1 MRVYELA
8 KKLQA
13 SSVEVLKQASVLGLE
28 ADSVLAQLEPSETK
42 QLQDAFAKRGSDLG
56 QEQVALTTR
65 LEEKRSKAASAG
77 REALKAESDALER
90 NRTRANEMDAR
101 KKGTLGS
108 AVKSASSVAA
118 PEPVKT
124 LVQLEVAETKAAEA
138 KGIPVVAEAKAPTV
152 AFAEKVHPP
161 VVPTPIKDH
170 SAQEKVEEPEQN
182 DSESVAGKQSAK
194 KVKPLKAKAGPY
206 VVEEELEPEE
216 ALAAQFIE
224 RIAKPESSKILRS
237 PPPKSVGEV
246 ESKRQPPPR
255 GVQPFQAPRSGP
267 QAQQRGPLGS
277 QQNGF
282 QQGQPQR
289 NGQSPFPQ
297 RGPQGVPLRNGM
309 RPVQATSPA
318 PVQETAPDRIIML
331 RGAIM
336 VKDLAEQLGL
346 RPNRLIADLM
356 QLNILASINQRVEID
371 VAQKITEKYGYKIE
385 IERQKR
391 STERKP
397 ILRSEDADDAI
408 PDDKPEELVTRPPVV
423 TFLGH
428 VDHGKTSLMDRIRN
442 TRVAMGE
449 AGGITQHIG
458 AYTVEVS
465 GRKIT
470 FLDTPGHAAFSSM
483 RARGASLTDIA
494 VIIIAADDGIMPQT
508 REVIKQA
515 QQAGVQ
521 ILIAI
526 NKCDLPSAKPDRV
539 RQMLQGEG
547 LTPEEWG
554 GDVICTEV
562 SAVTGAGVDHLLE
575 MILLQADVLELMAN
589 PSRRADGYVVEAQLE
604 QGLGPTATLLVAG
617 GTINVG
623 DIILCGEHFGRIRG
637 LIDDRGRRV
646 KSAGPATAVRCM
658 GLSGVPEA
666 GASFR
671 VMLNEKRAREL
682 AERLSEERKQT
693 ELVSAKATSL
703 DALMSQMKESQK
715 RELAVIVKADTQGS
729 AEAIVEALREIK
741 SEKVTLNIVT
751 SSIGNVSAT
760 DINKA
765 GAGKAIVLGF
775 SVACETG
782 VQQQARHDGVR
793 VSTFRII
800 YELLD
805 FVKQRMLDLLPP
817 EYKEAVRGHAE
828 IKVAFDIGK
837 TGRVAGCQMLDGVLR
852 PDARYRIFRKKEKI
866 WDGKISSLKHFQ
878 NEVSEVT
885 GSQECGIFFNGYEE
899 FQVGDLVECYVLEEL
914 PRTL

>member
-1 MRVYELA
+1 
-8 KKLQA
+8 
-13 SSVEVLKQASVLGLE
+13 
-28 ADSVLAQLEPSETK
+28 
-42 QLQDAFAKRGSDLG
+42 
-56 QEQVALTTR
+56 
-65 LEEKRSKAASAG
+65 
-77 REALKAESDALER
+77 
-90 NRTRANEMDAR
+90 
-101 KKGTLGS
+101 
-108 AVKSASSVAA
+108 
-118 PEPVKT
+118 
-124 LVQLEVAETKAAEA
+124 
-138 KGIPVVAEAKAPTV
+138 
-152 AFAEKVHPP
+152 
-161 VVPTPIKDH
+161 
-170 SAQEKVEEPEQN
+170 
-182 DSESVAGKQSAK
+182 
-194 KVKPLKAKAGPY
+194 
-206 VVEEELEPEE
+206 
-216 ALAAQFIE
+216 
-224 RIAKPESSKILRS
+224 
-237 PPPKSVGEV
+237 
-246 ESKRQPPPR
+246 
-255 GVQPFQAPRSGP
+255 
-267 QAQQRGPLGS
+267 
-277 QQNGF
+277 
-282 QQGQPQR
+282 
-289 NGQSPFPQ
+289 
-297 RGPQGVPLRNGM
+297 M
-309 RPVQATSPA
+309 RPVQAAAPA
-318 PVQETAPDRIIML
+318 PAPETAPDRIIML

-371 VAQKITEKYGYKIE
+371 VAQKIAEKYGYKIE

-442 TRVAMGE
+442 TRVALGE

-458 AYTVEVS
+458 AYTVEVN

-470 FLDTPGHAAFSSM
+470 FLDTPGHAAFSAM

-521 ILIAI
+521 IMIAL

-554 GDVICTEV
+554 GDVICAEV
-562 SAVTGAGVDHLLE
+562 SAMTGAGVDHLLE
-575 MILLQADVLELMAN
+575 MILLQADILELMAN
-589 PSRRADGYVVEAQLE
+589 PSRRADGFVVEAQLE

-617 GTINVG
+617 GTLNVG

-682 AERLSEERKQT
+682 AESLSQERKQT

-741 SEKVTLNIVT
+741 SDKVTLNIVT

-765 GAGKAIVLGF
+765 GAGKALVLGF

-837 TGRVAGCQMLDGVLR
+837 TGRVAGCQMLDGILR

-885 GSQECGIFFNGYEE
+885 GSQECGIFFNGYED

>member
-13 SSVEVLKQASVLGLE
+13 SNMEVLKQASVLGLE
-28 ADSVLAQLEPSETK
+28 ADSVLTQLNPAETK
-42 QLQDAFAKRGSDLG
+42 QLQDAFAKRGA
-56 QEQVALTTR
+56 EQAQAHEALSTR
-65 LEEKRSKAASAG
+65 LEEKRAKVLSVGKESFSAE
-77 REALKAESDALER
+77 RDALEL
-90 NRTRANEMDAR
+90 NRARANEMDAR
-101 KKGTLGS
+101 KSG
-108 AVKSASSVAA
+108 KSSGVALKPA
-118 PEPVKT
+118 PQEAEKTPVIA
-124 LVQLEVAETKAAEA
+124 LEQ
-138 KGIPVVAEAKAPTV
+138 PVVAEAKVAAVIAP
-152 AFAEKVHPP
+152 EKAPLP
-161 VVPTPIKDH
+161 VLPASSKD
-170 SAQEKVEEPEQN
+170 APELEKVEDPEQ
-182 DSESVAGKQSAK
+182 SESLSGKQSAK
-194 KVKPLKAKAGPY
+194 KTKPLKAKAAPY
-206 VVEEELEPEE
+206 IPEEELEPEE
-216 ALAAQFIE
+216 ALAAEFIE
-224 RIAKPESSKILRS
+224 RIAKPESSKIIRS
-237 PPPKSVGEV
+237 IAQKDKSPSDLEA
-246 ESKRQPPPR
+246 KRLPPPR
-255 GVQPFQAPRSGP
+255 SVVPFQPPRSGP
-267 QAQQRGPLGS
+267 QDHVGQQGNQQR
-277 QQNGF
+277 GF
-282 QQGQPQR
+282 QQGQQR
-289 NGQSPFPQ
+289 GVQQPYQQ
-297 RGPQGVPLRNGM
+297 RGPQGAQMSSVGVRTA
-309 RPVQATSPA
+309 QPA
-318 PVQETAPDRIIML
+318 IPPPVQETAPDRIIIL
-331 RGAIM
+331 RGAVV
-336 VKDLAEQLGL
+336 VKELAEQLGL

-371 VAQKITEKYGYKIE
+371 VAQKIAEKYGYKIE

-397 ILRSEDADDAI
+397 VLRSEDADDAI
-408 PDDKPEELVTRPPVV
+408 PDDKTEELVMRPPVV

-442 TRVAMGE
+442 TRVASGE

-458 AYTVEVS
+458 AYTVEVN

-470 FLDTPGHAAFSSM
+470 FLDTPGHAAFSAM

-521 ILIAI
+521 IMIAI

-554 GDVICTEV
+554 GDVICAEV
-562 SAVTGAGVDHLLE
+562 SAVTGVGVDHLLE
-575 MILLQADVLELMAN
+575 MILLQADILELMAN
-589 PSRRADGYVVEAQLE
+589 PSRRADGFVVEAQLE

-617 GTINVG
+617 GTLNVG
-623 DIILCGEHFGRIRG
+623 DIILCGRYFGRIRG
-637 LIDDRGRRV
+637 LIDDRGRRI
-646 KSAGPATAVRCM
+646 KSAGPATAVKCM

-671 VMLNEKRAREL
+671 VMLNEKRSREL
-682 AERLSEERKQT
+682 AERMAEERKQT
-693 ELVSAKATSL
+693 ELVSSKATSL

-729 AEAIVEALREIK
+729 AEAIVDALKEIK

-751 SSIGNVSAT
+751 SSIGNISAT

-765 GAGKAIVLGF
+765 CSGKAIVLGF

-817 EYKEAVRGHAE
+817 EYKEVIRGHAE

-837 TGRVAGCQMLDGVLR
+837 TGRVAGSQMLDGVLR
-852 PDARYRIFRKKEKI
+852 ADARYRIFRKKEKI

-878 NEVSEVT
+878 NEVSEVN
-885 GSQECGIFFNGYEE
+885 GSQECGIFFNGYED
-899 FQVGDLVECYVLEEL
+899 FQVADLIECYVLEEL

>member
-13 SSVEVLKQASVLGLE
+13 SGMEVLKQASALGLE
-28 ADSVLAQLEPSETK
+28 ADSVLTKLEPAEAK
-42 QLQDAFAKRGSDLG
+42 QLQDAFAKRGAE
-56 QEQVALTTR
+56 QEQAHVALAAR
-65 LEEKRSKAASAG
+65 LEEKRVKASTAG
-77 REALKAESDALER
+77 REAVKSERDSLER
-90 NRTRANEMDAR
+90 NRMRANEMDAR
-101 KKGTLGS
+101 KKGKPS
-108 AVKSASSVAA
+108 VAVKSAPALAEPVQPKVAEVPHTGDEKAPEAKEAPAVVEAPAVTVSVPEQGAQPTVPVSKPELPAQATPEEGEIAGTDSVAA
-118 PEPVKT
+118 KH
-124 LVQLEVAETKAAEA
+124 AAEKA
-138 KGIPVVAEAKAPTV
+138 KSAKA
-152 AFAEKVHPP
+152 
-161 VVPTPIKDH
+161 
-170 SAQEKVEEPEQN
+170 
-182 DSESVAGKQSAK
+182 
-194 KVKPLKAKAGPY
+194 KPARY

-216 ALAAQFIE
+216 EIAAQFIG

-237 PPPKSVGEV
+237 PPPKSVGETD
-246 ESKRQPPPR
+246 SKRPPLPR
-255 GVQPFQAPRSGP
+255 SAQPFQAPRSGAP
-267 QAQQRGPLGS
+267 V
-277 QQNGF
+277 
-282 QQGQPQR
+282 
-289 NGQSPFPQ
+289 PQ
-297 RGPQGVPLRNGM
+297 RGPQGPQQRGFQQGPQRGAPQPFQRGPQGAPLRNGM
-309 RPVQATSPA
+309 RPGQPIAPP
-318 PVQETAPDRIIML
+318 PVQETAPDRIITL
-331 RGAIM
+331 RGAVV
-336 VKDLAEQLGL
+336 VKDLADQLGL

-371 VAQKITEKYGYKIE
+371 IAQKIAEKYGYKIE

-408 PDDKPEELVTRPPVV
+408 PDDKPEELVMRPPVV

-442 TRVAMGE
+442 TRVASGE

-458 AYTVEVS
+458 AYTVEVN

-521 ILIAI
+521 IMIAI

-554 GDVICTEV
+554 GDVICAEV

-637 LIDDRGRRV
+637 LIDDRGRRI

-729 AEAIVEALREIK
+729 AEAIVEALRDIK
-741 SEKVTLNIVT
+741 SDKVTLNIV
-751 SSIGNVSAT
+751 SNSIGNVSAT

-765 GAGKAIVLGF
+765 GAGKAVVLGF

-793 VSTFRII
+793 VATFRII

-817 EYKEAVRGHAE
+817 EYKEVIRGHAE

-837 TGRVAGCQMLDGVLR
+837 TGRVAGCQMIDGVLR
-852 PDARYRIFRKKEKI
+852 ADSRYRIFRKKEKI

-878 NEVSEVT
+878 NEVSEVN
-885 GSQECGIFFNGYEE
+885 GSQECGIFFNGFED
-899 FQVGDLVECYVLEEL
+899 FQVGDVIECYVLEEL

>member
-13 SSVEVLKQASVLGLE
+13 SNMEVLKQASVLGLE
-28 ADSVLAQLEPSETK
+28 ADSVLTQLSPAETK
-42 QLQDAFAKRGSDLG
+42 QLQDAFAKGG
-56 QEQVALTTR
+56 AEQDQAHVALSTR
-65 LEEKRSKAASAG
+65 LEEKRAKALAVG
-77 REALKAESDALER
+77 RESLSVERDALEL
-90 NRTRANEMDAR
+90 NRVRANEMDAR
-101 KKGTLGS
+101 KEGKSSGVALKPVQQEADTTPVKVLETPACVETKVA
-108 AVKSASSVAA
+108 AVVVPEKVQQPALSASNKDV
-118 PEPVKT
+118 PE
-124 LVQLEVAETKAAEA
+124 L
-138 KGIPVVAEAKAPTV
+138 
-152 AFAEKVHPP
+152 
-161 VVPTPIKDH
+161 
-170 SAQEKVEEPEQN
+170 EKVEEPEQN
-182 DSESVAGKQSAK
+182 ESASGKPSSK
-194 KVKPLKAKAGPY
+194 KIKTPKAKTVTYIP
-206 VVEEELEPEE
+206 EEELEPEE
-216 ALAAQFIE
+216 ARAAEFIE
-224 RIAKPESSKILRS
+224 RIARPESSKIIRS
-237 PPPKSVGEV
+237 IPQKDKSAGDLEA
-246 ESKRQPPPR
+246 KRLPPPR
-255 GVQPFQAPRSGP
+255 SALPFQPPRSGP
-267 QAQQRGPLGS
+267 QVQVQGQQGNQQRGFQQGPQRGVQPQFQQRGP
-277 QQNGF
+277 QNVPMSNNGVRAA
-282 QQGQPQR
+282 QP
-289 NGQSPFPQ
+289 
-297 RGPQGVPLRNGM
+297 
-309 RPVQATSPA
+309 ATPA
-318 PVQETAPDRIIML
+318 LAQETAPDRIIIL
-331 RGAIM
+331 RGAVV
-336 VKDLAEQLGL
+336 VKELAEQLGL

-371 VAQKITEKYGYKIE
+371 VAQKIAEKYGYKIE

-397 ILRSEDADDAI
+397 VLRSEDADDAI
-408 PDDKPEELVTRPPVV
+408 PDDKTEELVMRPPVV

-442 TRVAMGE
+442 TRVASGE

-458 AYTVEVS
+458 AYTVEVN

-470 FLDTPGHAAFSSM
+470 FLDTPGHAAFSAM

-521 ILIAI
+521 IMIAI

-554 GDVICTEV
+554 GDVICAEV

-575 MILLQADVLELMAN
+575 MILLQADILELMAN
-589 PSRRADGYVVEAQLE
+589 PSRRADGFVVEAQLE

-617 GTINVG
+617 GTLNVG
-623 DIILCGEHFGRIRG
+623 DIILCGRYFGRIRG
-637 LIDDRGRRV
+637 LIDDRGRRI
-646 KSAGPATAVRCM
+646 KSAGPATAVKCM

-671 VMLNEKRAREL
+671 VMLNEKRSREL
-682 AERLSEERKQT
+682 AERMAEERKQT
-693 ELVSAKATSL
+693 ELVSSKATSL

-729 AEAIVEALREIK
+729 AEAIVDALKEIK
-741 SEKVTLNIVT
+741 SDKVTLNIVT
-751 SSIGNVSAT
+751 SSIGNISAT

-765 GAGKAIVLGF
+765 CSGKALVLGF

-817 EYKEAVRGHAE
+817 EYKEVVRGHAE

-837 TGRVAGCQMLDGVLR
+837 TGRVAGSQMLDGVLR
-852 PDARYRIFRKKEKI
+852 ADARYRIFRKKDKI

-878 NEVSEVT
+878 NEVSEVS

-899 FQVGDLVECYVLEEL
+899 FQVADVVECYVLEEL